1 MAFLRLTIIKS
12 VGGIEHFGPRVGHTR
27 GKAQAFF
34 VGSVS
39 MHAHLMS
46 QVASDSPAG
55 GSGSYIGVFT
65 DA

>member
-34 VGSVS
+34 VGSFS
-39 MHAHLMS
+39 MHAHPMS